1 MINVVHLF
9 QILMAH
15 RRSLLLVEEALVG
28 PRLLND
34 LASANSQSDANLLRT
49 VVNAIE
55 PDKLPDVLEALSLE
69 VGVGREVTWRKSV
82 CITDLIDACIEDC
95 REEAEQVVGEIL
107 DEVLDQ
113 VVERQEELSAVTSY
127 THFYH
132 PLANTED
139 ITRMTEVLHCTRSN
153 LRDGAEKL
161 QEAYRIILVQS
172 GRQIATS
179 YRNILL
185 RQTTRLQ
192 AGEDSDFVAQETV
205 SELLDVTRRVVELTV
220 EFLKAATRD
229 VVESN
234 VEKVKL
240 ILATKLHQQPEGQHP
255 ELDSTDL

>member
-1 MINVVHLF
+1 
-9 QILMAH
+9 MAH

-69 VGVGREVTWRKSV
+69 VGVGREVTWRRSV

-113 VVERQEELSAVTSY
+113 VAVATY

-132 PLANTED
+132 PVANTED